1 MRRLIGACIGL
12 WFLGWPDPPQSPP
25 EPPKEIRRTLDSLH
39 PGWHFAQLDTFN
51 TQQLKADERPD
62 WVTGDLDA
70 QGRPDYVVQI
80 VDPRRPED
88 SQQLVLGFIHRGS
101 GFIMFSIDSTPESKQ
116 IYLRV
121 NRRGTRGFDIETH
134 RWFIYQ
140 LDVLSILYDQ
150 TAGVDCPY
158 AKGRFS
164 CTVSGD

>member
-1 MRRLIGACIGL
+1 MRRLIGACVGL
-12 WFLGWPDPPQSPP
+12 GLLSWPDPPKSPP
-25 EPPKEIRRTLDSLH
+25 ELPKEIRRTLDSLH

-70 QGRPDYVVQI
+70 RGRPDYVVQI
-80 VDPRRPED
+80 VDSGRPND
-88 SQQLVLGFIHRGS
+88 SQQLVLGFINRGPA
-101 GFIMFSIDSTPESKQ
+101 FTTFSIDSTPESKQ

-134 RWFIYQ
+134 HWFTYK

-150 TAGVDCPY
+150 TAGMDCPY
-158 AKGRFS
+158 TKGRFS